1 MNKLSVEEL
10 LTQKKYNEV
19 IIVLEERVDKF
30 ELVDLKEFLIW
41 ASCYEKKG
49 DYESALHVLS
59 IAYLEEYDSIQLDNE
74 FDRIRTLQENVN
86 QGIIQLGEGLTSSE
100 EISLIKAT
108 FQSLIEHNVFDE
120 ALRIWEDIIVQLKGK
135 DIGELWFGNIASNLF
150 QKLDENVIMKLP
162 TRKKLLDTVIYYYI
176 STSKVYDANYQHALR
191 LRQRSF

>member
-1 MNKLSVEEL
+1 MKRLSIEEL
-10 LTQKKYNEV
+10 LTKKKYDEV

-30 ELVDLKEFLIW
+30 ETVNLEEFLIW
-41 ASCYEKKG
+41 ASCYEKRG
-49 DYESALHVLS
+49 DYEAALHVLS

-86 QGIIQLGEGLTSSE
+86 QGIIQLGEGLTSSN
-100 EISLIKAT
+100 EISLIKST
-108 FQSLIEHNVFDE
+108 FQSLLDHNVYDE
-120 ALRIWEDIIVQLKGK
+120 ALRIWDDIIVQLRGN

-162 TRKKLLDTVIYYYI
+162 NRKKLLDTVIYYYI
-176 STSKVYDANYQHALR
+176 STSKVYDSNYQQALR